1 LLERVASGQCSTAD
15 RLALARWVG
24 TDPERQ
30 HLVESVERVVRGIR
44 AMPTPDFDAPAS
56 LARARRRLGL
66 SGDGPDR
73 APVNPPPPA
82 ASHGHGV
89 RRSPDLTR
97 TSRAGLLVAA
107 SLVVAAGL
115 AVGVGR
121 LRPDRTN
128 DLDRVYA
135 TAAGE
140 RAELRLTD
148 GTRVVLAPASR
159 LRVVGR
165 YGKERRAVM
174 LDGEAFFTV
183 VHDAAIPFT
192 VRAGNMLATDVG
204 TRFDVAAYR
213 GDTAVRVAVAEGRVS
228 LASAAQPTV
237 PLAGGDVASVGT
249 TGVAS
254 VTHEIDVSA
263 LTSWTAGRLDF
274 RAVPLRDALPALARW
289 YDIDVAVA
297 DTALGGVPLTASFRD
312 EPVTEVLH
320 IVAVT
325 VGARVIHR
333 GNTLVFVSRGASV
346 RSP

>member
-1 LLERVASGQCSTAD
+1 
-15 RLALARWVG
+15 
-24 TDPERQ
+24 
-30 HLVESVERVVRGIR
+30 
-44 AMPTPDFDAPAS
+44 MPTPEFDAPAS
-56 LARARRRLGL
+56 LARARQRLGL
-66 SGDGPDR
+66 SGNVPGSQS
-73 APVNPPPPA
+73 VNPPPPA
-82 ASHGHGV
+82 ASRGHGV
-89 RRSPDLTR
+89 RRSPDLRR

-107 SLVVAAGL
+107 SLVVAVGL

-121 LRPDRTN
+121 LRPDRSN

-159 LRVVGR
+159 LRVLGR
-165 YGKERRAVM
+165 YGKTRRAVV

-204 TRFDVAAYR
+204 TSFDVAAYR
-213 GDTAVRVAVAEGRVS
+213 SDTAVRVAVAEGRVS
-228 LASAAQPTV
+228 LASAAQATAV

-249 TGVAS
+249 SGVPS
-254 VTHEIDVSA
+254 VTREIDVTA

-297 DTALGGVPLTASFRD
+297 DTALGAVPLTASFRD

-325 VGARVIHR
+325 VGARVVRR
-333 GNTLVFVSRGASV
+333 GNTLVFVSRGASA
-346 RSP
+346 RSPVPSLPAP

>member
-1 LLERVASGQCSTAD
+1 LLARVASGQCSTAD

-24 TDPERQ
+24 TDPERR
-30 HLVESVERVVRGIR
+30 HLVESVERVVSGIR
-44 AMPTPDFDAPAS
+44 AMPAPEFDASAS

-66 SGDGPDR
+66 SGDAPDSTL
-73 APVNPPPPA
+73 PPPPPRVTPR
-82 ASHGHGV
+82 HGV

-97 TSRAGLLVAA
+97 TSRTGMLVAA

-115 AVGVGR
+115 AMGVGR
-121 LRPDRTN
+121 LRPDRT
-128 DLDRVYA
+128 DDVDRVYA

-148 GTRVVLAPASR
+148 GTRVVLAPASH
-159 LRVVGR
+159 LRVLGR
-165 YGKERRAVM
+165 YGKARRSVV

-192 VRAGNMLATDVG
+192 VRAGDMLATDLG
-204 TRFDVAAYR
+204 TSFDVAAYH
-213 GDTAVRVAVAEGRVS
+213 GDTSVRVAVAEGRVS
-228 LASAAQPTV
+228 LASGAQPTV

-249 TGVAS
+249 TGIPS
-254 VTHEIDVSA
+254 VTHAADVAA
-263 LTSWTAGRLDF
+263 LTGWTAGRLDF
-274 RAVPLRDALPALARW
+274 HAVPLRDALPALARW
-289 YDIDVAVA
+289 YDIDVTVA
-297 DTALGGVPLTASFRD
+297 DAALGAVPLTASFRD

-325 VGARVIHR
+325 VGARVVHR
-333 GNTLVFVSRGASV
+333 GNTVVFVSRTASA